1 MDSLTQIVLGAATGE
16 VVLGKKVGNKA
27 MLWGAIAGTIPDL
40 DVFVGKFFHPLTE
53 LEIHRG
59 ISHSILF
66 DIVMAPLL
74 GWLVYQLYKWRG
86 KEEADIKGWSMLMFW
101 ALFTHPLLDCHTTWG
116 TQLFWPLDLRIAY
129 KNIFVVDPLYTVP
142 FIVFLA
148 MAMRLKR
155 DNPKRAFWNWVGIG
169 VSSFYM
175 LITVFI
181 KLSVNNTFEE
191 SFKKQNIDVIHYDT
205 KPTPFNA
212 ILWSVNAETDSNFYI
227 GYYSLLDKTNDISF
241 AKFDKNLHLL
251 KGWEEEDMVQRAIKI
266 SQGYYT
272 VQMEDEE
279 LIIND
284 LRFGQIGMN
293 DPHAPFV
300 FRYKFERV
308 NGEIQ
313 FEDVRKQ
320 NEKEMTAELFSEM
333 MGQLWK
339 RIKGI

>member
-53 LEIHRG
+53 MEIHRG
-59 ISHSILF
+59 LSHSIVF

-74 GWLVYQLYKWRG
+74 GWLVYQFYKKRG
-86 KEEADIKGWSMLMFW
+86 REEADFKGWSLLMFW

-116 TQLFWPLDLRIAY
+116 TQLFWPLDLRIAF

-155 DNPKRAFWNWVGIG
+155 DNPKRSLYNWIGIG

-175 LITVFI
+175 VITIFF
-181 KLSVNNTFEE
+181 KLYADKAFEK
-191 SFKKQNIDVIHYDT
+191 SFEKQGLEIIDYDS
-205 KPTPFNA
+205 KPTPFNS
-212 ILWSVNAETDSNFYI
+212 ILWTANAQSDSSFYI
-227 GYYSLLDKTNDISF
+227 GYYSLLDKKESIDYIR
-241 AKFDKNLHLL
+241 FDKNLDLL
-251 KGWEEEDMVQRAIKI
+251 KGWEDVDMVQRVLKI

-272 VQMEDEE
+272 FQKDGEA
-279 LIIND
+279 LIVND
-284 LRFGQIGMN
+284 LRFGQLGMSN
-293 DPHAPFV
+293 PKAPFV
-300 FRYKFERV
+300 FSYRFERKDD
-308 NGEIQ
+308 EIF
-313 FEDVRKQ
+313 FEDIRKK
-320 NEKEMTAELFSEM
+320 NEEKMNFKLLSEM
-333 MGQLWK
+333 MSNLWN
-339 RIKGI
+339 RMKGI